1 MVNLGRRMN
10 KLAALILSIAA
21 LVGVIGPAP
30 AGATPVTWSF
40 HETAITSCDNPGNCV
55 LPPQPFVF
63 MTLALPGPTS
73 NGTATWLGTGSQPV
87 YTGDSF
93 TLMVPFTQPLTPA
106 FAGDA
111 SQIPAGTDCSNGFHT
126 TICDFNISWSEV
138 AGVLTSISINID
150 AVNDNIGGLAGPSGF
165 HLRVD
170 HRTAPRFGQCLGAL
184 TAQLLHARSDGRKVV
199 SGTRSGALAAQLPH
213 ASADHRKIVGGAGAG
228 HVSSIFL

>member
-1 MVNLGRRMN
+1 MVNLGRRMK
-10 KLAALILSIAA
+10 KLAALILSIATLAA

-40 HETAITSCDNPGNCV
+40 HETAITSCNNPGNWV
-55 LPPQPFVF
+55 LTPQPFVF

-73 NGTATWLGTGSQPV
+73 NGAATWLGTGSQAV

-93 TLMVPFTQPLTPA
+93 TVTVPFTQPLMPA

-126 TICDFNISWSEV
+126 TICDFNVSWSEV

-150 AVNDNIGGLAGPSGF
+150 GVNDNIGGLARPPGF
-165 HLRVD
+165 HL
-170 HRTAPRFGQCLGAL
+170 
-184 TAQLLHARSDGRKVV
+184 
-199 SGTRSGALAAQLPH
+199 
-213 ASADHRKIVGGAGAG
+213 IGGAIALGSMLGGGGLTHAPCAG
-228 HVSSIFL
+228 V